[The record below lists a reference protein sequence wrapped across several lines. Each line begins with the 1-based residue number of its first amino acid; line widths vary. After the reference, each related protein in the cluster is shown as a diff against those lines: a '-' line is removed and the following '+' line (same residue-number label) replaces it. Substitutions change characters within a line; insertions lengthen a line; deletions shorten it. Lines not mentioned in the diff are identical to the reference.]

1 MTFREDPQEVNQA
14 GNGLKKRGVRI
25 GDAVALL
32 ALDLPEWVTSFFGI
46 LKVGGVAVGMS
57 TTLTPKEYAYMLEDC
72 RARVLIVSESLLPQ
86 IQKITAERKFLEHV
100 VVIGQP
106 SRKSDLAY
114 VDWTKGESTEL
125 PTPPP

>member
-1 MTFREDPQEVNQA
+1 MTFRQVSQEVNQA

-57 TTLTPKEYAYMLEDC
+57 TTLTPKEYAYMLDDC
-72 RARVLIVSESLLPQ
+72 RARILIVSENLLPQ
-86 IQKITAERKFLEHV
+86 IEEIQAERQFLEHL

-106 SRKSDLAY
+106 SHKSH
-114 VDWTKGESTEL
+114 L
-125 PTPPP
+125 PFTQW